1 MTCTGTGLS
10 SLGVTTGFKDL
21 ESSGHLGCVFGR
33 VADKNFLNRPKNGYL
48 TLIKKESLVIKKRRR
63 ATGDRDN
70 RKNLG
75 VCWIATVE
83 CRGEG

>member
-10 SLGVTTGFKDL
+10 SLGVTAGFKDL

-48 TLIKKESLVIKKRRR
+48 TLIKKESLVIKKGAGRL
-63 ATGDRDN
+63 AIVITG
-70 RKNLG
+70 KTLG
-75 VCWIATVE
+75 FA
-83 CRGEG
+83 G